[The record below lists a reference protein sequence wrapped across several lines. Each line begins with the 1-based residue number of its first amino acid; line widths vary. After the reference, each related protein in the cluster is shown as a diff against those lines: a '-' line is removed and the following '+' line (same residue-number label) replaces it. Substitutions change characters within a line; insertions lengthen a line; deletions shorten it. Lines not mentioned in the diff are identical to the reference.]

1 MGSTVGEMKKFGI
14 PNILSCIRMLM
25 IPAFV
30 WRYLTAQSEGAYVF
44 AAGILVASGLTDMLD
59 GYIAR
64 RYNMITPVGRLLDP
78 LADKLT
84 QAAVCICLTV
94 RIPSLFFILIAFVV
108 KELVMLIAGY
118 KLYKTV
124 QLEDIPG
131 SKWFGKLYTLF
142 FYGVMI
148 VIIGSP
154 RLDVTAVAWILMVL
168 GIFMVFAFVMYIPE
182 FYKVRKKR
190 KAEELKK

>member
-1 MGSTVGEMKKFGI
+1 MKKFGI
-14 PNILSCIRMLM
+14 PNILSCIRMVM
-25 IPAFV
+25 IPLFV
-30 WRYLTAQSEGAYVF
+30 WRYLTAASEGAYVL
-44 AAGILVASGLTDMLD
+44 AAGILVLSGLTDMLD

-64 RYNMITPVGRLLDP
+64 KYNMITPVGRLLDP

-84 QAAVCICLTV
+84 QAAVCIVLTV
-94 RIPSLFFILIAFVV
+94 RIPSLFFILIVFVV
-108 KELVMLIAGY
+108 KEVVMLLAGY

-142 FYGVMI
+142 FYGVMV

-154 RLDVTAVAWILMVL
+154 RLSVEAVAWILMVL

-190 KAEELKK
+190 KAESAEK

>member
-1 MGSTVGEMKKFGI
+1 MGEMKKFGI
-14 PNILSCIRMLM
+14 PNILSCIRILM
-25 IPAFV
+25 IPLFV
-30 WRYLTAQSEGAYVF
+30 WRYLTAASEGAYVL
-44 AAGILVASGLTDMLD
+44 AAGILVLSGLTDMLD

-64 RYNMITPVGRLLDP
+64 KYKMITPVGRLLDP

-84 QAAVCICLTV
+84 QAAVCIVLTI
-94 RIPSLFFILIAFVV
+94 RMPNLFFILIVFVV
-108 KELVMLIAGY
+108 KEVVMLLAGY

-154 RLDVTAVAWILMVL
+154 RLSVEAVAWILIVL
-168 GIFMVFAFVMYIPE
+168 GIFMIFAFVMYIPE

-190 KAEELKK
+190 KAAGVKK

>member
-1 MGSTVGEMKKFGI
+1 MGEMKKFGI
-14 PNILSCIRMLM
+14 PNILSCIRVVM
-25 IPAFV
+25 IPLFV

-64 RYNMITPVGRLLDP
+64 KYNMITPVGRLLDP

-84 QAAVCICLTV
+84 QAAVCICLTI
-94 RIPSLFFILIAFVV
+94 RIPGLFFIAILFVV
-108 KELVMLIAGY
+108 KEVVMLLAGY
-118 KLYKTV
+118 KLYRTV

-131 SKWFGKLYTLF
+131 SKWFGKLYTIV
-142 FYGVMI
+142 FYGMMI
-148 VIIGSP
+148 IVIGSP
-154 RLDVTAVAWILMVL
+154 RLGTETVAWMLIAL
-168 GIFMVFAFVMYIPE
+168 GVFMVFAFVMYIPE

-190 KAEELKK
+190 KTEKIGK